1 MAVDEKKGGAPQSFF
16 NRLFSILFSS
26 TDPEK
31 EKRKIL
37 KEIGRQFKKQR
48 FKFYKPKGE
57 EAQAGLAK
65 FFYEIYKVLGPA
77 QIFLENARASGVLK
91 SIIIESA
98 LDNAQKVL
106 MNDLSEEAIRERAK
120 ETESKLLAAEMKEK
134 LIAFFSAFDAGKVKK
149 IEHTHMSLINMLELI
164 NFDYYFLLK
173 KFDSSLPERD
183 FIYNPR
189 FESING
195 DYVSED
201 LKDFLSI
208 IHHFNKQIE
217 WQELFDVLNAY
228 KSHEVIGTQSFKKMY
243 NNLEEVRKSGV
254 LELMVRHIDANPYFK
269 VTVYSSSERIVEEFL
284 NKIRT
289 TTEITM
295 QKILKE
301 RQNQK
306 IDKLLHLIFGT
317 TAVSRLK
324 YYTEKANIAF
334 SKKML
339 GGFIYTDPL
348 NYLKAFL
355 LDYFKRDIREIV
367 DVLLIR
373 GKWAATLMS
382 QQLSESFHV
391 LMEISSQLIL
401 FDESLSEEGE
411 QGIAIKNALKKS
423 ERDKNAGVILRQL
436 LKEKNDT
443 AKGMINESAQALI
456 VIGKNLKLLIED
468 YDKHPHEVIMNWRAI
483 NSVVNN
489 KMKSQL
495 MEIYRKVY
503 YFVQLLQFYVKKTS

>member
-1 MAVDEKKGGAPQSFF
+1 
-16 NRLFSILFSS
+16 
-26 TDPEK
+26 
-31 EKRKIL
+31 
-37 KEIGRQFKKQR
+37 
-48 FKFYKPKGE
+48 
-57 EAQAGLAK
+57 
-65 FFYEIYKVLGPA
+65 
-77 QIFLENARASGVLK
+77 LK

-98 LDNAQKVL
+98 LDDAQKDL
-106 MNDLSEEAIRERAK
+106 MNDLSEEAIRGRAK
-120 ETESKLLAAEMKEK
+120 ETEPKLLAAEMKEK
-134 LIAFFSAFDAGKVKK
+134 LISFFSAFDAGKVKK
-149 IEHTHMSLINMLELI
+149 IEHTYLSLINLLELI
-164 NFDYYFLLK
+164 HFDYYFLLK
-173 KFDSSLPERD
+173 KFDSGLPERD

-195 DYVSED
+195 DYISED

-217 WQELFDVLNAY
+217 WQDLFDVLNAY
-228 KSHEVIGTQSFKKMY
+228 KAHEVIGVQPFKKMY
-243 NNLEEVRKSGV
+243 KPLEEIRKSGV

-269 VTVYSSSERIVEEFL
+269 VTVYSSSERIVEDFL

-324 YYTEKANIAF
+324 YYTEKTNIAF

-339 GGFIYTDPL
+339 GGFIYINPL

-355 LDYFKRDIREIV
+355 LDYFKRDIREII
-367 DVLLIR
+367 DPLLIR
-373 GKWAATLMS
+373 GQWATNLMS
-382 QQLSESFHV
+382 QQLSESFHS
-391 LMEISSQLIL
+391 LMEISSQLIV

-411 QGIAIKNALKKS
+411 QGIALKNALKKS
-423 ERDKNAGVILRQL
+423 DRDKNAGVILRQL
-436 LKEKNDT
+436 LKDKNDM

-456 VIGKNLKLLIED
+456 VMGKNIKLLIED
-468 YDKHPHEVIMNWRAI
+468 YDKHPHEVINNWKEV
-483 NSVVNN
+483 NSAVDN
-489 KMKSQL
+489 KMKSL
-495 MEIYRKVY
+495 LVEIYRKIY
-503 YFVQLLQFYVKKTS
+503 YFVQLLQYYVKRTS